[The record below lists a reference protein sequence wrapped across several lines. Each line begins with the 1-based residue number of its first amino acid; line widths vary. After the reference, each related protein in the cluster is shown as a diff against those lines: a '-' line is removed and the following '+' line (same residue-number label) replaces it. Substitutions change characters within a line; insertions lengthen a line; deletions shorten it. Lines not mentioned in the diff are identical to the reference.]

1 VIRSE
6 SEPFEGEFHNM
17 FEKKVLLALSTIL
30 ATAQCLAADDSSQ
43 AGSPQLAEVVVTA
56 QKRSENLQDVPIP
69 VSVVNT
75 TALADN
81 NQTRLRDYFET
92 VPGFIVTP
100 GVVGSAEQMLT
111 IRGVSSGAY
120 GNPTVGITVD
130 GIPYGSF
137 HGEYSPDIDPSDLA
151 RVEVLRGPQG
161 TLYGASSMGG
171 LLSYVTIDP
180 SVARLSGHVEAGLD
194 TVQNGAVPGYHTRG
208 SVNIPVTDTFALRI
222 SAFAHEDAGYIDDPV
237 TGAKGVNEIHG
248 AGGRISTL
256 WQISDAFSLKLS
268 ALLQH
273 EIADGTPEA
282 MVLPGLGDLQQNYI
296 AGTGGSEHTFQ
307 ACSAILNG
315 KIGNVDLTSDTG
327 FNKFT
332 DYTNND
338 YTFLFGPLSRKYFGV
353 SGAPYIYDLYTRR
366 LTEELRATV
375 PLTERLDWMM
385 GFFYSDEH
393 TFHSAYEY
401 AANAVTGQYVG
412 TYNTGIG
419 AFVMQEYAAFT
430 DLTVHVT
437 DQFDVQVGGRESQLH
452 EDVAPSES
460 FTPGVPE
467 AIAASTSSRARV
479 FTYLVTPEYKFS
491 PDFMVYARMAS
502 GYRPGSPNSA
512 IASALDP
519 AIPHASDPDK
529 TKNYEVGSK
538 GDVLDHRLSYDV
550 SVYYIDWKDI
560 QISLF
565 SPLARVGYFTNGS
578 SAKSEG
584 VEASL
589 TARPWTGAKATLW
602 GSYDDAVLTESF
614 PAASPVNGVTGNR
627 LPFSAK
633 SSGSLSFTQDF
644 PMVGSVT
651 GFAGATVSYVGD
663 RLGQFLATSA
673 RADYPAYTKVDL
685 RAGGHWDDWTLNLYV
700 NNIADK
706 RGVLGGGLGNYP
718 PYAYVYLQPRA
729 VGVSVSRN
737 F

>member
-1 VIRSE
+1 
-6 SEPFEGEFHNM
+6 M
-17 FEKKVLLALSTIL
+17 LKKQVLLALSAIL

-43 AGSPQLAEVVVTA
+43 AGSTQLGEVVVTA

-81 NQTRLRDYFET
+81 NQTRLRDYFEA

-100 GVVGSAEQMLT
+100 GVVSSAEQMLT

-180 SVARLSGHVEAGLD
+180 SVERLSGHVEAGLD
-194 TVQNGAVPGYHTRG
+194 TVYHGAVPGYHTRG
-208 SVNIPVTDTFALRI
+208 SVNIPVTDTFAVRV

-237 TGAKGVNEIHG
+237 TGAKGVNELRG
-248 AGGRISTL
+248 VGGRISTL
-256 WQISDAFSLKLS
+256 WRMSDAWTLKTS

-273 EIADGTPEA
+273 EIADGTPE
-282 MVLPGLGDLQQNYI
+282 VTVVPGLGDLQQNYI

-307 ACSAILNG
+307 AYSAILNG
-315 KIGNVDLTSDTG
+315 KIGGVDLTSATG
-327 FNKFT
+327 FNKFS
-332 DYTNND
+332 DFTNND
-338 YTFLFGPLSRKYFGV
+338 YTFLFGPRSKKYFGV
-353 SGAPYIYDLYTRR
+353 SGAPYIYSLYTRK

-375 PLTERLDWMM
+375 PITERLDWMM

-393 TFHSAYEY
+393 TFHAAYSN
-401 AANAVTGQYVG
+401 AADPVTGQYVG
-412 TYNTGIG
+412 TWNTGTGSFI
-419 AFVMQEYAAFT
+419 MQEYAAFT

-437 DQFDVQVGGRESQLH
+437 DKFDVQVGGRESQLH
-452 EDVAPSES
+452 EDVAPSYNFS
-460 FTPGVPE
+460 PGVPE
-467 AIAASTSSRARV
+467 AIAASTTSRARV
-479 FTYLVTPEYKFS
+479 FTYLVTPQYKFS
-491 PDFMVYARMAS
+491 PDFMVYARLAS

-519 AIPHASDPDK
+519 GIPPASDPDK
-529 TKNYEVGSK
+529 TKNYEVGTK
-538 GDVLDHRLSYDV
+538 GDVLDHLLSYDV
-550 SVYYIDWKDI
+550 SVYYIDWKHI

-584 VEASL
+584 AEASL
-589 TARPWTGAKATLW
+589 TARPWTGAKLTLW

-614 PAASPVNGVTGNR
+614 PPASPVKGVTGNR

-633 SSGSLSFTQDF
+633 SSGSLTFRQEF
-644 PMVGSVT
+644 PLIGSVT
-651 GFAGATVSYVGD
+651 GFAGATLSYVGD

-673 RADYPAYTKVDL
+673 RADYPSYTKVDL
-685 RAGGHWDDWTLNLYV
+685 QAGAHMNDWTLNLYA
-700 NNIADK
+700 NNVTDK

-729 VGVSVSRN
+729 VGVSVALN